1 MTPFDPNHKCRSLSQ
16 QRMGEPCWKPPNIL
30 KRFPSRLMLEA
41 ERAFLLS
48 PVVDSGAMAMQRITN
63 SESPSPGHVSR
74 VLHLGNVT
82 IS

>member
-1 MTPFDPNHKCRSLSQ
+1 
-16 QRMGEPCWKPPNIL
+16 
-30 KRFPSRLMLEA
+30 MLEA

-82 IS
+82 IL